1 MDKEKGFLIM
11 DDEVTMIDVIY
22 NGKTKRMEQVVP
34 GVVKYGEA
42 YLVKCSITDEWFYC
56 NEERFNKKVAIFG
69 SETAVGTNYLSR
81 KGKKI
86 QDANS

>member
-1 MDKEKGFLIM
+1 M
-11 DDEVTMIDVIY
+11 DDEVTMIDVVY

-42 YLVKCSITDEWFYC
+42 YLVKCSITDEWFYI
-56 NEERFNKKVAIFG
+56 NQERFNKKVRIFG
-69 SETAVGTNYLSR
+69 SIEAVGTNYLSR

-86 QDANS
+86 RDEPS